1 MGQVDLVMGSI
12 NLMMSLFD
20 PVLLDF
26 FIEGSAVNA

>member
-1 MGQVDLVMGSI
+1 MGQDDLIMGLI
-12 NLMMSLFD
+12 NLAMSLFD